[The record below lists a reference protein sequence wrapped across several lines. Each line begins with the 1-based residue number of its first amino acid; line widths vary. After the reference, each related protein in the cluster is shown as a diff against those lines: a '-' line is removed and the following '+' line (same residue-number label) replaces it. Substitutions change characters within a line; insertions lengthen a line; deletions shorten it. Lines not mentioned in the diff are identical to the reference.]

1 MRLIKCYISAF
12 GKLRDVS
19 VEFNGGLNT
28 FKEDNGWGKST
39 LTVFIKAMFYGLD
52 DTKRSVAENERVKYR
67 PWGFSGRFGG
77 SVEFER
83 DGKIFRIERYFGS
96 KASEDSVKL
105 FDAATGKEFLKTED
119 LGKRIFEI
127 DEEGF
132 YSTTYFSQKDFTAK
146 SNSSITAK
154 FNSLSQQD
162 EEDIFETA
170 LKKIETKAKT
180 YRYRG
185 DKGLITDLKR
195 EKIEL
200 ETKIRQAE
208 TSERAAEFVKGEI
221 KTLER
226 ETFELKERIDKAS
239 DRMAAAGKA
248 EAVALKK
255 DLYAETLEEKRV
267 LEKTVSDCEAVL
279 CGNRPTEQEIAI
291 YENCLADCN
300 ETLIKEQALSD
311 SIRDLRETVSRS
323 EPKSKS
329 VSALTLLTMILAV
342 LFVGAG
348 VGLCFVNA
356 VIGIVIVACGVCF
369 GVVSAIT
376 RFAKGSSGAASD
388 YADMIATRQTE
399 LDGYLE
405 IRQKYEKTLSS
416 FISGFNVGA
425 LDFSSALTVVK
436 EKIIQLKAAESELEK
451 VKIRISEYERDADIK
466 SDVSVTEVVSDL
478 KLAIE
483 KYRREYNDKISEL
496 AKKRASADYYENL
509 SASLPEFE
517 SRRAELTEKIAAAEN
532 EYRVLTLTI
541 EYLERADENLKI
553 KYRSPL
559 EESFNKYLS
568 RINNKPFGRARI
580 DVDLKVTVD
589 ENGESKDTEYYSKG
603 YRNLFEICKRFALID
618 VLFTKEKPFIILDD
632 PFTNLDDEKL
642 SEALGFIR
650 KLSEE
655 YQILYFV
662 CHESRKA

>member
-12 GKLRDVS
+12 GKLRDAS

-39 LTVFIKAMFYGLD
+39 LTVFIKSMFYGLD
-52 DTKRSVAENERVKYR
+52 DTKRSVAENERIKYK

-83 DGKIFRIERYFGS
+83 GGKVFRIERYFGS

-105 FDAATGKEFLKTED
+105 FDVATGKEFLRTED

-132 YSTTYFSQKDFTAK
+132 YSTTYFSQKDFNAK

-162 EEDIFETA
+162 EEDVFETA
-170 LKKIETKAKT
+170 LKKIENKAKT

-185 DKGLITDLKR
+185 DKGIITDLKR
-195 EKIEL
+195 EKIES

-208 TSERAAEFVKGEI
+208 TSERALEFVNGEI
-221 KTLER
+221 KTLES
-226 ETFELKERIDKAS
+226 ETAELKNRIDKAS
-239 DRMAAAGKA
+239 DLIAAAGKA

-255 DLYAETLEEKRV
+255 NLYAETLDQKRAF
-267 LEKTVSDCEAVL
+267 EKTESDCEAVL

-291 YENCLADCN
+291 YENCLADYN

-311 SIRDLRETVSRS
+311 SIRDIRENAERP
-323 EPKSKS
+323 EPKS
-329 VSALTLLTMILAV
+329 VSALTLLTMIFAV

-348 VGLCFVNA
+348 IGLCFVNA
-356 VIGIVIVACGVCF
+356 VIGIVIVSCGVCF
-369 GVVSAIT
+369 GVVSVIT
-376 RFAKGSSGAASD
+376 RFAKGDSDAASD
-388 YADMIATRQTE
+388 YAEMIETRQTE
-399 LDGYLE
+399 LEGYSE
-405 IRQKYEKTLSS
+405 IRRKYEKTLSD

-425 LDFSSALTVVK
+425 LDFSSALTVIK
-436 EKIIQLKAAESELEK
+436 EKTLQLKTAQSALEK
-451 VKIRISEYERDADIK
+451 IKIRISEYERDADIK
-466 SDVSVTEVVSDL
+466 SDVAVTEVVSDL

-483 KYRREYNDKISEL
+483 KYRREYNEKISEL
-496 AKKRASADYYENL
+496 AKKRASVDYYENL
-509 SASLPEFE
+509 SASLPDLE
-517 SRRAELTEKIAAAEN
+517 SKRAELAEKIAVAEN
-532 EYRVLTLTI
+532 DYRILTLTL

-568 RINNKPFGRARI
+568 RIDNKPFGRARI
-580 DVDLKVTVD
+580 DIDLKVTVD
-589 ENGESKDTEYYSKG
+589 ENGESKETEYYSKG

-632 PFTNLDDEKL
+632 PFTNLDDKKL
-642 SEALGFIR
+642 SEMLGFI
-650 KLSEE
+650 KSLSEE